1 MIDPNRSEVDRE
13 RWNMRHFLHLGIL
26 LGWALFIF
34 IPAPP
39 VRAESPEVETLFQDS
54 LKSDDYERNKA
65 NLEKIIDLAPD
76 SAYGHFSK
84 GWFWAQEENYRMA
97 IEEYRIALQIRPQF
111 GEARNN
117 LASAHFHLRNWSE
130 SIKEYEAVLRE
141 YPDWSETYLNLG
153 SAYYMA
159 DRPFASVQA
168 WEKALQLNPN
178 LFVAHYYLGLI
189 FDKLGRKA
197 EARLHYKQFLAAD
210 KNGDE
215 FSEYTEHASQ
225 RQSDLWVEQAHDRT

>member
-1 MIDPNRSEVDRE
+1 MKYYLQHGL
-13 RWNMRHFLHLGIL
+13 W

-34 IPAPP
+34 IPISP
-39 VRAESPEVETLFQDS
+39 VGATEIPEVEALFQES
-54 LKSDDYERNKA
+54 LQSDDFEKNKS

-84 GWFWAQEENYRMA
+84 GWFWAQEENYPMA
-97 IEEYRIALQIRPQF
+97 VEEYQIALQIRPQF

-117 LASAHFHLRNWSE
+117 LASAYFHLGNWSE
-130 SIKEYEAVLRE
+130 SVREYEEVLRQ
-141 YPDWSETYLNLG
+141 YPEWSETHLNLG

-159 DRPFASVQA
+159 GRPFASVQA
-168 WEKALQLNPN
+168 WEKALDLNPEI
-178 LFVAHYYLGLI
+178 FIAHYYLGLI

-210 KNGDE
+210 KDKEE
-215 FSEYTEHASQ
+215 FSDYIEHASQ
-225 RQSDLWVEQAHDRT
+225 RQTDLWVEQAHDQT